1 MIDRSAEAVTVV
13 DAVAVLLAGVG
24 SEVEALTAAVLVMVP
39 PSLGAVT
46 TIVIVEGV
54 PPVGARLALVQ
65 VTLALVPLH
74 VQPVPEALWKVT
86 PAGSVSVTLTLVAVE
101 GPPLLTESV

>member
-1 MIDRSAEAVTVV
+1 MIDRSAEAMTVV
-13 DAVAVLLAGVG
+13 DAVAGLLAGLG
-24 SEVEALTAAVLVMVP
+24 SEGAALTAAALIMVP

-54 PPVGARLALVQ
+54 PPVGARLARVQ
-65 VTLALVPLH
+65 VTLAFVPPPRRSLDL
-74 VQPVPEALWKVT
+74 ALWKVT

-101 GPPLLTESV
+101 